1 MYDAGGTD
9 TSPGSFDCDCD
20 SDIFGSDVSLQVNV
34 SGSMEMDGSIID
46 DSMVCQDYGN
56 DSFENAEV

>member
-1 MYDAGGTD
+1 MGGGTD
-9 TSPGSFDCDCD
+9 TSTGSSDCDYDPD
-20 SDIFGSDVSLQVNV
+20 SFGSDFSVQVNL